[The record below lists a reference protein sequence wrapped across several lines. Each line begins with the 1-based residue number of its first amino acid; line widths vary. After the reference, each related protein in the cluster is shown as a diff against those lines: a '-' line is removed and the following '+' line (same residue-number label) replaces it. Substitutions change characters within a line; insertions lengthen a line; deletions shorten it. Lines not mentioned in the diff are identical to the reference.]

1 MGDDGAGYR
10 AKAKQSDG
18 KGVSMGVT
26 MDAVSNPSV
35 DGLQRALEAEAVNHL
50 PISEFAVDGRGRE
63 TEGYDVTVWK
73 GIQRVMV
80 RSWGSASAGIPP
92 EVEDGGRRHGGY
104 HALRSAARTFD
115 LGKREVRFTPNG
127 TRIPG
132 TPPSSGTSN
141 HVTYLNLRLKDL
153 LYLLFL
159 NPSCRMATWRSFWM
173 GMKRSIHIP
182 KC

>member
-1 MGDDGAGYR
+1 MLEQSLGIEVLPVRDGAGLGAGVGGVGGVGGGRAALMGDDGAGYR

-18 KGVSMGVT
+18 KGVSMGVN

-80 RSWGSASAGIPP
+80 RSWGVCQCGGDSA
-92 EVEDGGRRHGGY
+92 
-104 HALRSAARTFD
+104 
-115 LGKREVRFTPNG
+115 
-127 TRIPG
+127 
-132 TPPSSGTSN
+132 
-141 HVTYLNLRLKDL
+141 
-153 LYLLFL
+153 
-159 NPSCRMATWRSFWM
+159 
-173 GMKRSIHIP
+173 
-182 KC
+182 